1 LTPVASRDG
10 DVVADN
16 LLHGNRRKC
25 DYSSVPSVAFS
36 TPPIAAVGLGEA
48 KAREQGL
55 KFRMNARKASDWY
68 TARQMAEP
76 AYGYKV
82 LVEEGSGRLL
92 GAHLLGPH
100 ADETINL
107 FALAMRHGLS
117 AERLKETLFAYPT
130 GASDV
135 GYML

>member
-16 LLHGNRRKC
+16 LLHGNRRKT

-36 TPPIAAVGLGEA
+36 IPPIAAVGLGEA

-68 TARQMAEP
+68 TARQTAAP
-76 AYGYKV
+76 AYGYKRGV
-82 LVEEGSGRLL
+82 AEGDPVRVPDRRLGYRLHAL
-92 GAHLLGPH
+92 GSPPVSACRG
-100 ADETINL
+100 A
-107 FALAMRHGLS
+107 ALT
-117 AERLKETLFAYPT
+117 K
-130 GASDV
+130 
-135 GYML
+135 